1 MFKKLL
7 LLFKTP
13 DLRRRL
19 FIVLGLLAIFRIMA
33 AIPLPNIDK
42 TQLDQF
48 FQSYQVFGLFNIFS
62 GGAFNNISI
71 ALLGIGPYITASI
84 IMQLLTLIFPSLKEM
99 LYKGTTKERARFMQ
113 YSRLL
118 TIPLAIV
125 QGFSFL
131 TLLSRQGV
139 ITFSGPFDFLT
150 NIVIITASSVFLMW
164 LGELISEQKLGN
176 GTSLII
182 FSGIVISL
190 PRQIL
195 ATILTAS
202 AQNIVNIIIFFALLL
217 AIIVGVVYISLAER
231 RIPVSYAKQVR
242 GTKIY
247 GGASTYLPVK
257 LNQAGVIPII
267 FALSI
272 LMFPQMIAQFLAN
285 SSNVYVMKLV
295 SFLNLFQQ
303 NSPWYLIVYFLLVFI
318 FTYFYT
324 YITFEP
330 ETIAENLQKR
340 GGFIPGYRPG
350 QMTIQF
356 INQVVSRITFFGAL
370 FLGFIAIFPILMGGI
385 THVTTMAIG
394 GTSLLIMV
402 QVAIEIMNAIESQ
415 LIMREYET
423 Y

>member
-1 MFKKLL
+1 
-7 LLFKTP
+7 
-13 DLRRRL
+13 
-19 FIVLGLLAIFRIMA
+19 MA
-33 AIPLPNIDK
+33 
-42 TQLDQF
+42 
-48 FQSYQVFGLFNIFS
+48 
-62 GGAFNNISI
+62 
-71 ALLGIGPYITASI
+71 
-84 IMQLLTLIFPSLKEM
+84 
-99 LYKGTTKERARFMQ
+99 
-113 YSRLL
+113 
-118 TIPLAIV
+118 
-125 QGFSFL
+125 
-131 TLLSRQGV
+131 
-139 ITFSGPFDFLT
+139 
-150 NIVIITASSVFLMW
+150 
-164 LGELISEQKLGN
+164 GELISEQKLGN

-285 SSNVYVMKLV
+285 STNIYVIKLV
-295 SFLNLFQQ
+295 NFLNLFQQ

-324 YITFEP
+324 YITLSQRQSP
-330 ETIAENLQKR
+330 KIYKK
-340 GGFIPGYRPG
+340 GGFIPGYRP
-350 QMTIQF
+350 
-356 INQVVSRITFFGAL
+356 VK
-370 FLGFIAIFPILMGGI
+370 
-385 THVTTMAIG
+385 
-394 GTSLLIMV
+394 
-402 QVAIEIMNAIESQ
+402 
-415 LIMREYET
+415 
-423 Y
+423 